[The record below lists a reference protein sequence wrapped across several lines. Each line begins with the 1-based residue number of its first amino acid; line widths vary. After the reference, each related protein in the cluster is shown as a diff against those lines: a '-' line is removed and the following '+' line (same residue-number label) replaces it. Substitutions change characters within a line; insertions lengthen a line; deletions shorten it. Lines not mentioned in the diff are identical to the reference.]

1 MAEHTWTEGKG
12 LKRGL
17 PDRDWAMRKF
27 ITVYPINYS
36 DGEGNIIPF
45 SGEWKVTICWGDTW
59 GHIAFGTDADY
70 RLAMLE
76 ACTNAIKEGCPAEW
90 LPYNNEE
97 E

>member
-36 DGEGNIIPF
+36 DDKDGVAT
-45 SGEWKVTICWGDTW
+45 EWKVTICWGDTW
-59 GHIAFGTDADY
+59 GHIAFGTDEDY
-70 RLAMLE
+70 QVAMAE
-76 ACTNAIKEGCPAEW
+76 ACTNAIKEGCPAKW
-90 LPYNNEE
+90 LPYMEE
-97 E
+97 

>member
-17 PDRDWAMRKF
+17 PDINWPVRKL
-27 ITVYPINYS
+27 ITVYPINYIDDE
-36 DGEGNIIPF
+36 DGAVTG
-45 SGEWKVTICWGDTW
+45 WKVSICWGDTW
-59 GHIAFGTDADY
+59 GH
-70 RLAMLE
+70 LALREDEDFTTAMNE
-76 ACTNAIKEGCPAEW
+76 ACKWAIKQGCPAEW